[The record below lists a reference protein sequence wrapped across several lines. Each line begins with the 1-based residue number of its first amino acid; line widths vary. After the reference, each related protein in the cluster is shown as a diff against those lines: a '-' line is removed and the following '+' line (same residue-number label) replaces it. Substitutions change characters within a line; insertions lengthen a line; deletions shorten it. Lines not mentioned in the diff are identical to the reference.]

1 MKRTMHYG
9 IILIAAFVIGVFAWM
24 QYSELSFLPKET
36 GKTWVQID
44 SVSCLGNSWE
54 QDWLSS
60 NNRTYEEYPRNSE
73 NEIITAYYNKQG
85 ITIFSVKTK
94 FTQPKF
100 MCTACSCG
108 NGYTFYLLILDSDVG
123 KMLSYGYKVA

>member
-1 MKRTMHYG
+1 MLYVT
-9 IILIAAFVIGVFAWM
+9 ILILGFVGVFAWI
-24 QYSELSFLPKET
+24 QYSELYFLSKET

-54 QDWLSS
+54 RDWWSS
-60 NNRTYEEYPRNSE
+60 NNRTYPKGKE

-123 KMLSYGYKVA
+123 KMLSYDYKVA

>member
-1 MKRTMHYG
+1 MDVH
-9 IILIAAFVIGVFAWM
+9 
-24 QYSELSFLPKET
+24 SEKEPCYHLRV
-36 GKTWVQID
+36 KTRSTLARQID
-44 SVSCLGNSWE
+44 SVSCLRNSWE
-54 QDWLSS
+54 RDWWSS
-60 NNRTYEEYPRNSE
+60 NNRTYPKDKE

-123 KMLSYGYKVA
+123 KMLSYDYKVA